1 MGDFVGLCAIVI
13 VAVSP
18 LLRRFYMDRFWVH
31 GRGTVIRLDGGIN
44 NNPGAGGAWVWS
56 PIIEYHA
63 AGQRL
68 SSKVAYWQLLNARSK
83 YSVGDEVKILYNP
96 RKPSRVMLDSW
107 TTHIVVTIVISGLVA
122 ERLLHAR

>member
-1 MGDFVGLCAIVI
+1 MGDFVILCAIVI

-31 GRGTVIRLDGGIN
+31 GRGTVIRLDGGTN
-44 NNPGAGGAWVWS
+44 YNPGAGGAWVWS

-68 SSKVAYWQLLNARSK
+68 SSKIAYWQLLNARSK

-107 TTHIVVTIVISGLVA
+107 TTHIVVTIVISGLIA
-122 ERLLHAR
+122 ERLLHA